1 MSDRSRQFRELARQA
16 PRQIR
21 RGIRRVVQGQ
31 EIQFFPARHTMEDYG
46 RDELGRDFRAG
57 LNIAM
62 LAFPQGMAYALI
74 AGLPLQFG
82 LFCFIG
88 ASLAAPFFASSRYNS
103 CGPSN
108 STAVLMLSSFLAF
121 QMSAEQILIAAPLM
135 VFLCGS
141 FLMLGSLL
149 KVARLIQYVS
159 RTVITGYI
167 TAAALLI
174 IANQVRNVLGYSI
187 ESSASFLG
195 VVINT
200 LAGLGQT
207 HWPSLALAMF
217 TLAVYLACGRHFP
230 KLPGVA
236 VALVVATTTAYV
248 AAHFGFPVAT
258 LDAVSLGDWRF
269 APIYFDFGL
278 ISQVASASL
287 ALALLITL
295 EANSIGKSL
304 AAKSGDR
311 IQPNQE
317 MFSLGIA
324 NISSS
329 LFGGMAA
336 SASLTRSSLNF
347 SSKSATPLSNVY
359 AAVMVAVLL
368 VGLSGFIG
376 YIPTPALAV
385 LVICIGVSLINPWLI
400 RIVSRATDADAIV
413 FYVTVATGLLLAL
426 DTAIYLGTALSIILF
441 LRKVAEP
448 EMVEYSYTDDGLLAQ
463 VGEAAKRANPQVS
476 IVHVEGELFFGAAE
490 LFYEQMRRVC
500 DDPNLK
506 VVILKLRHAHNL
518 DATSVMALRELNQY
532 MRDQDRILLFS
543 EVRKEA
549 IRIFKRSGM
558 LDQVGRERV
567 FVDNPHNPTIATAK
581 ALKYAMKLLGGAQAD
596 VKIYL
601 GGHRKEKGDTDKG
614 SAKSADK

>member
-1 MSDRSRQFRELARQA
+1 MNARMQQFQELARQA
-16 PRQIR
+16 PKHLK
-21 RGIRRVVQGQ
+21 RGVRRVVRSQ
-31 EIQFFPARHTMEDYG
+31 EIQFFPARHAMEDYG
-46 RDELGRDFRAG
+46 RDALGRDFRAG
-57 LNIAM
+57 LNVAL

-88 ASLAAPFFASSRYNS
+88 ASLAAPFFASSRFNS

-174 IANQVRNVLGYSI
+174 IANQIRNVLGYSI
-187 ESSASFLG
+187 DSSASFVA

-200 LAGLGQT
+200 LAAIGQT
-207 HWPSLALAMF
+207 HWPSLALGLF
-217 TLAVYLACGRHFP
+217 TLVVYIVVDKRFP
-230 KLPGVA
+230 KLPAVV
-236 VALVVATTTAYV
+236 VALVVSTA
-248 AAHFGFPVAT
+248 AAYAMSRFGFPVAT
-258 LDAVSLGDWRF
+258 LQAVSLGDWRF
-269 APIYFDFGL
+269 APIHFDFGL
-278 ISQVASASL
+278 ISQIASAAL

-304 AAKSGDR
+304 AARSGDR

-317 MFSLGIA
+317 MFSLGVA
-324 NISSS
+324 NLSSS

-336 SASLTRSSLNF
+336 SASLTRSSLNYT
-347 SSKSATPLSNVY
+347 SKAASPLSNVY
-359 AAVMVAVLL
+359 AAAMVAVLL

-376 YIPTPALAV
+376 YIPTPGLAV

-448 EMVEYSYTDDGLLAQ
+448 EMVEYTYTDDGLLAQ
-463 VGEAAKRANPQVS
+463 IGDMGKRANPQVS

-567 FVDNPHNPTIATAK
+567 FVDNPSNPTIATAK
-581 ALKYAMKLLGGAQAD
+581 ALRYAMKLLGGAQAD

-601 GGHRKEKGDTDKG
+601 GGHRKEKGKE
-614 SAKSADK
+614 ADDEVRKE